1 MTTNDPQY
9 QAIVEICQKSQ
20 EMMDKHAKEVGLL
33 VARAEA
39 GPYESMWKTYYKQAK
54 KPVELK
60 QANFSGLLFSHV
72 KFEKSPNAAV
82 EQDNIYTTWGTLTD
96 QELKRQIGVDPKD
109 PGSGAEEP
117 MDDEDSYL
125 VSDEKQP

>member
-1 MTTNDPQY
+1 MK
-9 QAIVEICQKSQ
+9 IL
-20 EMMDKHAKEVGLL
+20 VGLGNPGRRYHFSPHNIGFL
-33 VARAEA
+33 VIDKLAEDF
-39 GPYESMWKTYYKQAK
+39 KVRLTK
-54 KPVELK
+54 KLRFNALTGKSVVDG
-60 QANFSGLLFSHV
+60 QNILFGDSHV